1 MPKPTVFDV
10 VTHRDFGWVRYA
22 CISTYANEPQHEIL
36 KRLGLVFDGDPLRE
50 LRGSEVRAL
59 LVEVF
64 ARPLAYSTGPVVS
77 AERAQILAETCEGS
91 LFPTGARFYTNVAA
105 DSPPNNALGAL
116 VAVNEGHTFGVGVVA
131 ISSSAAACVWVEEE
145 D

>member
-1 MPKPTVFDV
+1 MAKPTVLDV

-22 CISTYANEPQHEIL
+22 CISTYANEPQHEVL
-36 KRLGLVFDGDPLRE
+36 KRLGLVFDGEPLRE
-50 LRGSEVRAL
+50 LKGSEVQAL

-64 ARPLAYSTGPVVS
+64 ARPLAYSTGPIVS
-77 AERAQILAETCEGS
+77 PERAQSLAETCESS

-105 DSPPNNALGAL
+105 DSPPDNPLGAL
-116 VAVNEGHTFGVGVVA
+116 VAVSEGHTFGVGIVA
-131 ISSSAAACVWVEEE
+131 ISPSAAACVWVEEE